1 MLKKFAAIIT
11 ALLGSKGIYKK
22 YLILNIIIIAI
33 LTVGVC
39 FVFNDYSWYDTT
51 IVQIQNVAASPVT
64 ESNRTKSN
72 EKYFQQSMVGII
84 MNGEYQGKRIYLQNK
99 SSSSGVLDDKYKS
112 QNEVFVKLHLDHSS
126 KKLTGSIIGFKRDK
140 YMAVLL
146 ALFILLLINVTK
158 MKGFFTLLSLCINIG
173 GFIYAVHL
181 NYAGHNVLILSEF
194 LVLFFTFISLLLI
207 GGFKK
212 KTFVAILSTL
222 ISLCFTM
229 LIFKLAMICTQ
240 DINYTYMEY
249 ITGQNYMADLFMSQV
264 LIGGLGAIMD
274 VAITETSA
282 INELVVVNKEISIRE
297 LIQSGREVGFD
308 IMGTMINILLFT
320 YVCGII
326 PIVVLKMK
334 NSIKLGTIIRMQMPM
349 ELYGFMIGG
358 IGILLTIPIS
368 VFVSIVLFKKLRRS
382 L

>member
-1 MLKKFAAIIT
+1 
-11 ALLGSKGIYKK
+11 
-22 YLILNIIIIAI
+22 
-33 LTVGVC
+33 
-39 FVFNDYSWYDTT
+39 
-51 IVQIQNVAASPVT
+51 
-64 ESNRTKSN
+64 
-72 EKYFQQSMVGII
+72 
-84 MNGEYQGKRIYLQNK
+84 
-99 SSSSGVLDDKYKS
+99 
-112 QNEVFVKLHLDHSS
+112 
-126 KKLTGSIIGFKRDK
+126 
-140 YMAVLL
+140 
-146 ALFILLLINVTK
+146 
-158 MKGFFTLLSLCINIG
+158 
-173 GFIYAVHL
+173 
-181 NYAGHNVLILSEF
+181 
-194 LVLFFTFISLLLI
+194 
-207 GGFKK
+207 
-212 KTFVAILSTL
+212 
-222 ISLCFTM
+222 
-229 LIFKLAMICTQ
+229 
-240 DINYTYMEY
+240 
-249 ITGQNYMADLFMSQV
+249 MADLIMSQV

-274 VAITETSA
+274 VTITETSA